1 MIPLSL
7 WLLAIGTADAV
18 ASLSGQP
25 PSSGMRAWL
34 GIVVGSTVSC
44 FLAVLAGGPSGAVAI
59 VTCLSVISCVAW
71 ILPRRA
77 TDTTPRRALIVLWSA
92 FSATLVML
100 LVAGAWPDFSGGLLE
115 RWLTSSPFPTIRSLA
130 VERMLLSIG
139 IVSVLQATG
148 NGLVR
153 LVLAAVAT
161 PTEKLEKKLKGGRI
175 IGPMERTLMFGFTLW
190 GQPLAAALVVSAKGL
205 LRFPEIQRSS
215 ETRPNSRGDF
225 TPRPVDE
232 ITEYVLVGSLASWIL
247 ALAPVILIRA

>member
-1 MIPLSL
+1 MIPLSV
-7 WLLAIGTADAV
+7 WLLSIGTADAV

-25 PSSGMRAWL
+25 PSSGVRAWL
-34 GIVVGSTVSC
+34 GIVLGSSVSC
-44 FLAVLAGGPSGAVAI
+44 LLAFLAGGPGGAVAI
-59 VTCLSVISCVAW
+59 VSCVSIVSCIAW

-77 TDTTPRRALIVLWSA
+77 TGTTPQRSLILLWSA
-92 FSATLVML
+92 FSAFLVML
-100 LVAGAWPDFSGGLLE
+100 LFAGAWPAFSGGLLE
-115 RWLTSSPFPTIRSLA
+115 RWLNSSPFPSIRSLA

-175 IGPMERTLMFGFTLW
+175 IGPMERTLMFGFTLS
-190 GQPLAAALVVSAKGL
+190 GEPLAAALVVSAKGL
-205 LRFPEIQRSS
+205 LRFPEIQRSG
-215 ETRPNSRGDF
+215 ETPPNSPGDF
-225 TPRPVDE
+225 APRPVDE

-247 ALAPVILIRA
+247 ALAPVLLIRA